1 MIDIDDVKEQ
11 LRNPGEGGTKG
22 KGRGGKGRGGRGGGR
37 NQKGPK
43 PKNKP
48 EAPGDDGPEDGE
60 EETDEEEEDSEW
72 SIKLECGCFRRFR
85 LRFSPSHVDVTMS
98 QHCPCHTAC

>member
-1 MIDIDDVKEQ
+1 MRVSNFLLGGAFGNNVILSLCFLLIRYLLLIDIDDVKEQ

-60 EETDEEEEDSEW
+60 EETDEEEEDSE
-72 SIKLECGCFRRFR
+72 
-85 LRFSPSHVDVTMS
+85 
-98 QHCPCHTAC
+98 